1 MAFPKPVPAQVI
13 RYCYLWK
20 SEQERG
26 QEEGNKDRP
35 CAVVLT
41 AQAKE
46 GGFVVTVLPIT
57 HTPPYDPAEAVE
69 IPAATK
75 DRLGLDGARSWVVL
89 TEANRFTWPGPDLRM
104 ARRDDPSSV
113 VYGLLPEHVF
123 ETIRK
128 RFIGYLKARQAELV
142 KRTE

>member
-1 MAFPKPVPAQVI
+1 VPFPKPVPAQVI

-41 AQAKE
+41 AEAEE
-46 GGFVVTVLPIT
+46 GGSVVTVLPIT
-57 HTPPYDPAEAVE
+57 HTLPYDPAEAVE
-69 IPAATK
+69 IPAGTK
-75 DRLGLDGARSWVVL
+75 ARLGLDGARSWVVL

-104 ARRDDPSSV
+104 AKRDDPSSI
-113 VYGLLPEHVF
+113 VYGLLPEHVC

-128 RFIGYLKARQAELV
+128 RFIAHLKARQAELV
-142 KRTE
+142 QRTD